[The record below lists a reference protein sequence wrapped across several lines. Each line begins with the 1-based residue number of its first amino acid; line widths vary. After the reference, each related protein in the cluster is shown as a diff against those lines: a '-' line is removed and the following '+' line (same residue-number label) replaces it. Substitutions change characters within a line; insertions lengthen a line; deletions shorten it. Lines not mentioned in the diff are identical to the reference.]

1 MDPDIGYAEAR
12 RLIDE
17 KYGDPYNISNGFI
30 KKMTEWPM
38 LKPGDDGLNRFSTF
52 LTQCYEIVVV
62 FNYIGSSAQLA
73 NLGQEVTLPL
83 DLP

>member
-38 LKPGDDGLNRFSTF
+38 LKPGD
-52 LTQCYEIVVV
+52 
-62 FNYIGSSAQLA
+62 NYIGSSAQLA